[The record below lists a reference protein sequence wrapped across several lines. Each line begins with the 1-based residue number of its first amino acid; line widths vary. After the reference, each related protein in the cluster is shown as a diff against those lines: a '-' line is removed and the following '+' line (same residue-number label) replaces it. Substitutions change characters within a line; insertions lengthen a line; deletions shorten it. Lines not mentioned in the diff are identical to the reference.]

1 MIITILSCYTNG
13 GISMANKK
21 YILTKET
28 AEKKLRRMALEVAE
42 RNYGEQ
48 QLVLVGIKD
57 SGLII
62 AHKINHYLKE
72 VFKGEVIVTALI
84 MDKKNPSTIVIEPV
98 IDFNDKIILLI
109 DDVANT
115 GKAMLYALKPF
126 LETHPKKIQTL
137 ALVERTHKSFPIDV
151 DYVGLSFSTTL
162 DEHIYVEVEGTEVLG
177 AWMAEQALA
186 QQIIPRE

>member
-1 MIITILSCYTNG
+1 
-13 GISMANKK
+13 MANKK

-28 AEKKLRRMALEVAE
+28 AGKKLRRMALEVVE

-57 SGLII
+57 NGLII
-62 AHKINHYLKE
+62 AHKISDYLKE
-72 VFKGEVIVTALI
+72 VFTGEIIVAALT
-84 MDKKNPSTIVIEPV
+84 MDKKNPATISVEPAM
-98 IDFNDKIILLI
+98 DFNGKIILLI
-109 DDVANT
+109 DDVANS

-137 ALVERTHKSFPIDV
+137 ALVERTHKSFPIDL

-162 DEHIYVEVEGTEVLG
+162 DEHIYVEVEGTDVVG
-177 AWMAEQALA
+177 AWMEA
-186 QQIIPRE
+186 P

>member
-1 MIITILSCYTNG
+1 
-13 GISMANKK
+13 MANKK

-28 AEKKLRRMALEVAE
+28 AGKKLRRMALEVVE

-57 SGLII
+57 NGLII
-62 AHKINHYLKE
+62 AHKISDYLKE
-72 VFKGEVIVTALI
+72 VFTGEIIVAALT
-84 MDKKNPSTIVIEPV
+84 MDKKNPATISVEPAM
-98 IDFNDKIILLI
+98 DFNGKIILLI
-109 DDVANT
+109 DDVANS

-137 ALVERTHKSFPIDV
+137 ALVERTHKSFPIDL

-162 DEHIYVEVEGTEVLG
+162 DEHSYVEVEGTDVVG
-177 AWMAEQALA
+177 AWMEQA
-186 QQIIPRE
+186 P